1 MNNIIFGLYSGY
13 NSLKT
18 NNGGIYYFMKS
29 LRKYNSDCKVV
40 IICEQNKIFKD
51 LIIFSNEMNFEIYT
65 DFKTKYSLQQSR
77 YEVYYD
83 YLNKH
88 NIIFDKILLSDIN
101 DVIFQEDPFII
112 NFTEELYCA
121 LEQSILSD
129 TNNSSSKCN
138 MNWINK
144 FNNCNKYYLGLQFL

>member
-1 MNNIIFGLYSGY
+1 
-13 NSLKT
+13 
-18 NNGGIYYFMKS
+18 MKS

-88 NIIFDKILLSDIN
+88 NILI
-101 DVIFQEDPFII
+101 
-112 NFTEELYCA
+112 
-121 LEQSILSD
+121 
-129 TNNSSSKCN
+129 
-138 MNWINK
+138 
-144 FNNCNKYYLGLQFL
+144 